1 LQKFNL
7 LIYLKNHFRMKSLYL
22 TSVIF
27 LLFFQ
32 ALFAQQAKWEMGLS
46 LGISP
51 YLGDINKRIVY
62 VPSQS
67 GFGAQLHAKYNFKP
81 SFALRA
87 AAAYMTMKGDDKNF
101 STPDWRSLRGFA
113 FTNTLIEGSLCLEYD
128 LLAKKRERNN
138 KTDAK
143 FSPYL
148 VLGGA
153 IAFHDPKPTFNE
165 PNVVATAVLIS
176 EDKAA
181 IGKMTS
187 FAIPVGAGLRYA
199 LNPKW
204 SLGLEVTSRISTSD
218 YLDGISKSG
227 NPSKNDW
234 YAFSSLSIIHKFGLK
249 EATVDKIDM
258 EKVFKTENTH

>member
-1 LQKFNL
+1 L
-7 LIYLKNHFRMKSLYL
+7 LL
-22 TSVIF
+22 T
-27 LLFFQ
+27 Q
-32 ALFAQQAKWEMGLS
+32 TLFAQQSKWEIGVS
-46 LGISP
+46 VGAAP
-51 YLGDINKRIVY
+51 YLGDINKQIVY

-81 SFALRA
+81 SFAIRA
-87 AAAYMTMKGDDKNF
+87 AAAYMGLKGDDKNF
-101 STPDWRSLRGFA
+101 STPDWRSKRGFS

-128 LLAKKRERNN
+128 LLARKRERNN
-138 KTDAK
+138 NTTAK
-143 FSPYL
+143 LSPYL

-153 IAFHDPKPTFNE
+153 VAFHDPKPTFNE
-165 PNVVATAVLIS
+165 PNIVATAVVIS

-204 SLGLEVTSRISTSD
+204 SLGLEVTSRVSTSD
-218 YLDGISKSG
+218 YIDGISQAA
-227 NPSKNDW
+227 NPNKNDW
-234 YAFSSLSIIHKFGLK
+234 YALSSLSIIHKFGLK
-249 EATVDKIDM
+249 ESKADKIDM